1 MRNRMGYVNYD
12 EMRFEAMMKERE
24 MRNTRLQSLAI
35 LQVRA
40 ELMETIQNRW
50 EWFETLPSEFKDNPL
65 FVENLKDEPRQEAAQ
80 MIYKQQEMGM
90 DKAHLQMLE
99 EMLTIS

>member
-65 FVENLKDEPRQEAAQ
+65 FVENLKDETTGDGHGQSPSPNA
-80 MIYKQQEMGM
+80 
-90 DKAHLQMLE
+90 
-99 EMLTIS
+99 